1 MKYKVFKIHHS
12 RGKSDTN
19 FYQEQSILNGA
30 YKSLKVLR
38 VSMVTDLT
46 KTLNTQRKK
55 IPKQNNKKLKVN
67 AKRNSVQLMNS
78 VNVSNLSNLSSD
90 SNSEESTSD
99 KIMTLLERILLFK
112 QELDYYFFDER
123 INLIKF
129 HLNNISSIIIKSI
142 SNLQEELIKDCPS
155 LKSSHIVRLLG
166 NISDVIGTFIDTK
179 PEEFY
184 REIKDA
190 ILNQLEKNRV
200 QIKDLFEKIE
210 HICNISVESE
220 KDDTSFSI
228 EHYELYQGS
237 DEKMTKD
244 SNITNSFFKKG
255 QKKSSE
261 VEENIRKLKNS
272 DPFCLNY
279 LIKRKKEIMN
289 FISTICQGILFTIS
303 RLYYNMDY
311 YSIIIS
317 SLAFKLFYGI
327 LYFIDSCKDQKAT
340 LTESEKQ
347 KQKKLFHL
355 MNHFV
360 NLTLSFYKNIEKG
373 EISLENGGLNSLSK
387 YVINNFIEIVSKC
400 QGVRIPK
407 VIKKVKNKTLY
418 QIKHKTKFYKCYL
431 QRYKKAGDNSLLR
444 IFMLYYNSKMIFWK
458 SVMIVAKPKDN
469 NNKYF
474 TCRTCETEIPFD
486 EIFLH
491 LGSCKEQQA
500 FYNKMKDYKGR
511 IQSYVTHL
519 DIFLAKTNIN
529 TTKSSVNKKLFGK
542 GSYLNKIINKII
554 GCEND
559 EDGVIFI
566 KKLIKIYTYEKNKS
580 SDYYEKKPEEI
591 WLLVS
596 MSYLTI
602 MIFFLNKISTD
613 ASQELSDILGGI
625 FCSLLQ
631 IFMNVQFLLYTKKA
645 KTKNNL
651 IKKKKNINRTSQLL
665 TELENEKKHIIVN
678 DVNNSNDEE
687 FLNNPDKNFKS
698 VIQKYKLKL
707 SFNKM
712 MFANS
717 SMNSSRAKTKDRTSF
732 NLQSSKN
739 LNPFFNNNDIFSQK
753 SSSTVFSLINK
764 NKRHKTACLNSE
776 SSQKINEIISNFH
789 QLQKNNLHLNNFSK
803 INLFNN
809 LEKNDPE
816 NRKRSLSNQ
825 CINRRLH
832 LKSQQFLNLNSFNF
846 RPMGIRNS
854 KMVRNNSSINLFLG
868 NLNQNLNFPPKKR
881 DKSNDLSGSILYGFN
896 SNIYIY
902 NSSMLSETESSGEFD
917 HILSLSR
924 VESNLL
930 RVDSCLSRIDSNIHR
945 IDSNIS
951 RVDSSDNNLNK
962 LDEENTDDN
971 KEESKIKYIL
981 NSDHNNFQLG
991 YRGNSM
997 KKNFNKLSLFGSIKK
1012 PDNIINDMEKKN
1024 SLFQANINNINNKEN
1039 SNSEEMENESSSD
1052 IDKSSDSSNKQNVL
1066 VNDSEEEEISDK
1078 NKENDKD
1085 KKDEKNIES
1094 KDNFFMQKNKSIK
1107 KDNDNDNNENDNDN
1121 NDNIIIHSIDPSESS
1136 ESSDDSFFD
1145 EEEKEV
1151 EAKELDELL
1160 PDMIYMK
1167 PGGLYNF
1174 NYQQISNLFNELM
1187 NEVDEKANKKAYKNN
1202 NILFL
1207 NENVV
1212 QDKDFFN
1219 KKNKSNKSNDYS
1231 MNISCIN
1238 EKDINDGNKKNDE
1251 KQIKSYIND
1260 NQIKVSKFK
1269 LILPIAKGGY
1279 GSVGLYKN
1287 VATSDTYA
1295 IKTVDINN
1303 MKEKKLSS
1311 SLKNE
1316 QNILK
1321 EINNDYVVN
1330 SYFIFQDEKNYYF
1343 VMEYLPGGDVYTLL
1357 SKNTLPRKTIQLI
1370 IAETILA
1377 VNYLHSIHIIHHD
1390 IKPENILISAKG
1402 HFKLSD
1408 FGLSKTLHD
1417 DKESE
1422 VVTNLRNFIEFKK
1435 PIHNLL
1441 DNEDENK
1448 DAVGTLNYM
1457 APELFTDKYPSGS
1470 GVDYWAIGVLIFDL
1484 YSYSLPFEAS
1494 TQKEMRDNIIGIK
1507 IDWSKLINEDVKK
1520 VYGNIDPAVDLIK
1533 KFLKENPDERWGD
1546 HNLNEIKKHKF
1557 FDGFNWDNVQNI
1569 KNETIKEYVKE
1580 RVKENNEKI
1589 KQINLKNK
1597 SKKEKENDNNM
1608 TDDGYPI
1615 IIEINLTENEE
1626 KYFFTERYDNL
1637 SKKNNELV
1645 KKKIAKEDNIQE
1657 DISNIMLLDLE

>member
-30 YKSLKVLR
+30 NKSLKVLR

-46 KTLNTQRKK
+46 KSINTQRKK
-55 IPKQNNKKLKVN
+55 NTKQNNKKLKIN
-67 AKRNSVQLMNS
+67 AKRNSVQIMNS

-90 SNSEESTSD
+90 SNSENTTSD
-99 KIMTLLERILLFK
+99 KIMTLLERVLLFK
-112 QELDYYFFDER
+112 QELDQYFFDDR
-123 INLIKF
+123 IYLIKF
-129 HLNNISSIIIKSI
+129 HLNNISSIIIKCI

-166 NISDVIGTFIDTK
+166 NFSDVISTFIDTK

-237 DEKMTKD
+237 DEKLTKD
-244 SNITNSFFKKG
+244 SNITNSFFKKA

-261 VEENIRKLKNS
+261 VEENIRRLKNN
-272 DPFCLNY
+272 DPNSLNY
-279 LIKRKKEIMN
+279 LIKRKKEIMS
-289 FISTICQGILFTIS
+289 FISTVCQGILFTIS
-303 RLYYNMDY
+303 RLYYIMDY

-317 SLAFKLFYGI
+317 SLAFKLFYGM
-327 LYFIDSCKDQKAT
+327 LYFVDSCKDEKAT
-340 LTESEKQ
+340 LTEAEKN

-355 MNHFV
+355 INHLV

-373 EISLENGGLNSLSK
+373 EKSIENGGLNSLSK

-407 VIKKVKNKTLY
+407 HIKRFKNRTLY

-444 IFMLYYNSKMIFWK
+444 IFMLYYNSKMMFWK
-458 SVMIVAKPKDN
+458 SVMIIAKPKDN
-469 NNKYF
+469 NYKYF
-474 TCRTCETEIPFD
+474 TCRTCEKEIPFD

-511 IQSYVTHL
+511 IQSYITHL
-519 DIFLAKTNIN
+519 DIFLAKSNIN
-529 TTKSSVNKKLFGK
+529 NSILNKKLFGK
-542 GSYLNKIINKII
+542 GSFLNKIINKII

-566 KKLIKIYTYEKNKS
+566 KKLIKLYTYEKNKS

-591 WLLVS
+591 WHLVS
-596 MSYLTI
+596 MSYFTM

-613 ASQELSDILGGI
+613 SSQEFNEILGGI
-625 FCSLLQ
+625 FCALLQ

-651 IKKKKNINRTSQLL
+651 IKKKNNINKTAQLLSEIESEKKNIL
-665 TELENEKKHIIVN
+665 IN
-678 DVNNSNDEE
+678 DINNSNDEE
-687 FLNNPDKNFKS
+687 FYNLDKNFKS

-712 MFANS
+712 MFTNS
-717 SMNSSRAKTKDRTSF
+717 SMNSSRTKDRTSF
-732 NLQSSKN
+732 NLHSSKN
-739 LNPFFNNNDIFSQK
+739 LYIFNSNDMFSQK
-753 SSSTVFSLINK
+753 SNSTIFNK
-764 NKRHKTACLNSE
+764 NKRHKTTCLNSE
-776 SSQKINEIISNFH
+776 SSQKVNEIISSFNF
-789 QLQKNNLHLNNFSK
+789 LQKNNNFNKVNLLNNFVK
-803 INLFNN
+803 
-809 LEKNDPE
+809 KDPV

-825 CINRRLH
+825 SINRRLH
-832 LKSQQFLNLNSFNF
+832 LNSLQFSNINSFNF

-854 KMVRNNSSINLFLG
+854 KMVRNNSSENLYLG
-868 NLNQNLNFPPKKR
+868 RLNQNLNFPSKKR
-881 DKSNDLSGSILYGFN
+881 EKSNDLSVSILYGFN
-896 SNIYIY
+896 GNTNVY
-902 NSSMLSETESSGEFD
+902 NSSMLSETESSGEFE

-962 LDEENTDDN
+962 LDEENNDDN
-971 KEESKIKYIL
+971 KDPNKIKFIL

-991 YRGNSM
+991 YRGNQM
-997 KKNFNKLSLFGSIKK
+997 KKNLNKLSLFGSLKR
-1012 PDNIINDMEKKN
+1012 PDNITNEMEKKN
-1024 SLFQANINNINNKEN
+1024 SLFQANINNKEN
-1039 SNSEEMENESSSD
+1039 SNSEEMENEISSD
-1052 IDKSSDSSNKQNVL
+1052 IEKSSESSNKQNIL
-1066 VNDSEEEEISDK
+1066 VHDNEEDEEEEES
-1078 NKENDKD
+1078 ENIKGNRND
-1085 KKDEKNIES
+1085 KKDEKDE
-1094 KDNFFMQKNKSIK
+1094 KEKKKEKGDEDNFFVENQKSIK
-1107 KDNDNDNNENDNDN
+1107 RDNDNNENDIDNDN
-1121 NDNIIIHSIDPSESS
+1121 NDNIIIHSIDSS
-1136 ESSDDSFFD
+1136 ESSSSGDSFFE
-1145 EEEKEV
+1145 EEEKEA
-1151 EAKELDELL
+1151 EAKELEELL
-1160 PDMIYMK
+1160 PDMIYIK

-1187 NEVDEKANKKAYKNN
+1187 NEIDEKSNKKNN
-1202 NILFL
+1202 KNILFL
-1207 NENVV
+1207 NDNAI
-1212 QDKDFFN
+1212 QDMDFFN
-1219 KKNKSNKSNDYS
+1219 QKNKSSKSNDYS

-1238 EKDINDGNKKNDE
+1238 TKDINDSNNNDVNNDE
-1251 KQIKSYIND
+1251 KNKSDVND

-1287 VATSDTYA
+1287 VATSDAYA

-1330 SYFIFQDEKNYYF
+1330 SYFIFQDKKNYYF

-1357 SKNTLPRKTIQLI
+1357 SKNNLPKRTIQLI
-1370 IAETILA
+1370 VAETILA

-1408 FGLSKTLHD
+1408 FGLSKTLQED
-1417 DKESE
+1417 DLE
-1422 VVTNLRNFIEFKK
+1422 VAKSIKNFVEFNKIMINLG
-1435 PIHNLL
+1435 
-1441 DNEDENK
+1441 DDEDENK

-1457 APELFTDKYPSGS
+1457 APELFTDKYPNG
-1470 GVDYWAIGVLIFDL
+1470 GGIDYWAIGVLIFDL
-1484 YSYSLPFEAS
+1484 YSYSLPFEAK
-1494 TQKEMRDNIIGIK
+1494 TQEEMRSNIINIK
-1507 IDWSKLINEDVKK
+1507 IDWSKLINDEVKK
-1520 VYGNIDPAVDLIK
+1520 IYGNIDAAVDLIK
-1533 KFLKENPDERWGD
+1533 NFLKENPADRWGD
-1546 HNLNEIKKHKF
+1546 KNLDEIKKHKF
-1557 FDGFNWDNVQNI
+1557 FEGFNWKDVQNI
-1569 KNETIKEYVKE
+1569 KNDTIKEYVKQ
-1580 RVKENNEKI
+1580 RVKENNNKI

-1597 SKKEKENDNNM
+1597 AKKEKGEKENKNE
-1608 TDDGYPI
+1608 DGYPTM
-1615 IIEINLTENEE
+1615 IEIDLTENEE
-1626 KYFFTERYDNL
+1626 KDFFIERYDNL
-1637 SKKNNELV
+1637 TKKNNEFI
-1645 KKKIAKEDNIQE
+1645 KKKVEKEVNFKENIS
-1657 DISNIMLLDLE
+1657 DLMLLDLE